1 MHIGERKIERP
12 LRWGM
17 VGGGRTSNV
26 GYKHRLGALRDNT
39 AFQMVCGAFDLDY
52 ERGVDFGKNL
62 GVDPERLYPDYKTMF
77 AEEAKREDGI
87 EVVDIATPNFQHYE
101 VAKAALEAGKTI
113 ILRSRTGSGNSETC
127 RRKRKTGL
135 RYLWIFRFTVIASDE
150 THGKNRYAWNN
161 QYGRLKIYTWIW
173 M

>member
-62 GVDPERLYPDYKTMF
+62 GVDPERLYPELQNNVCRGSKTRRWYRSCRYCNT
-77 AEEAKREDGI
+77 KL
-87 EVVDIATPNFQHYE
+87 P
-101 VAKAALEAGKTI
+101 AL
-113 ILRSRTGSGNSETC
+113 
-127 RRKRKTGL
+127 
-135 RYLWIFRFTVIASDE
+135 
-150 THGKNRYAWNN
+150 
-161 QYGRLKIYTWIW
+161 
-173 M
+173 